1 VTELVGA
8 AEVRRRRQRV
18 RELVDE
24 LPATS
29 VTGDQHLS
37 LYVRKKR
44 FGYLLEDHHGDGRL
58 SLACRAASGVNRLLV
73 SRDPATYHLP
83 AYVGAK
89 GWAGMWLD
97 RPTIDWDAV
106 NGLLVDAYC
115 ITAPKSLVA
124 QVRGDAA
131 GGT

>member
-8 AEVRRRRQRV
+8 PEIRRRRQRV
-18 RELVDE
+18 GELVGE
-24 LPATS
+24 LPDATVS
-29 VTGDQHLS
+29 GDQHLS
-37 LYVRKKR
+37 LFVRKKR

-73 SRDPATYHLP
+73 ARDPNVFHLP

-97 RPTIDWDAV
+97 LPDTDWDEVA
-106 NGLLVDAYC
+106 GLIVDAYC

>member
-1 VTELVGA
+1 MVVELVDA
-8 AEVRRRRQRV
+8 AEVGRRRRHLTG
-18 RELVDE
+18 LVEE
-24 LPATS
+24 LPETS
-29 VTGDQHLS
+29 VTGDEHLS
-37 LYVRKKR
+37 LFVRKKR

-73 SRDPATYHLP
+73 ARDPARFHLP

-97 RPTIDWDAV
+97 LPDIDWDEV

-115 ITAPKSLVA
+115 ITAPKVLVA
-124 QVRGDAA
+124 QVRG
-131 GGT
+131 